1 MPSKNTNRNP
11 EFVITLDS
19 DGQHKP
25 EQIPEFLK
33 AVKDN
38 DMVIGSRF
46 KGELRTSRRNTVGNI
61 GLTFGVNLL
70 SFGLNGKKWLTDT
83 ESGFRAY
90 KSSALKRLDLKG
102 DKFEIEDEQ
111 ILEASRKNLK
121 IKEIPIYVPSKV
133 KGATVFDGLRN
144 ALYITKRRLFG

>member
-1 MPSKNTNRNP
+1 MPMKMYRTVAVIPAFNEEEQISNIVKKTKKYVDCVIVVDDGSKDRSGALAREGGAKVISLKENRGKGFALRTGFREALKLNP

-61 GLTFGVNLL
+61 GLTFGVNL
-70 SFGLNGKKWLTDT
+70 
-83 ESGFRAY
+83 
-90 KSSALKRLDLKG
+90 
-102 DKFEIEDEQ
+102 
-111 ILEASRKNLK
+111 
-121 IKEIPIYVPSKV
+121 
-133 KGATVFDGLRN
+133 
-144 ALYITKRRLFG
+144 